1 MLSCAV
7 SYLLA
12 VLCRHTLW
20 LTFVSLSGTYSAAV
34 GAIAN
39 STCSTCPTYS
49 NSPAGSAALTACF
62 CNPGS
67 TGNHVL
73 WCGNSCTITLTCN
86 LCDAGTYKVE
96 TGGAVC
102 TNCLAGE
109 YSPTVGATSNVCQT
123 CPTNSNAPE
132 ASDEHTDCICDAG
145 STGADGSACSLCD
158 AGKYKVATGDV
169 SCTNCSEGQYSTVIG
184 ATFDECQTCPA
195 NSNAP
200 AASDEQ
206 TDCICDDGSTGVDG
220 SACVVAGCEA
230 GEYLPILYP
239 RISAGC
245 VNGHNIVKYPG
256 TL

>member
-1 MLSCAV
+1 MRVSAGNHSPGSTKMLSCAV

-109 YSPTVGATSNVCQT
+109 YSPTVGATS
-123 CPTNSNAPE
+123 
-132 ASDEHTDCICDAG
+132 
-145 STGADGSACSLCD
+145 
-158 AGKYKVATGDV
+158 DV
-169 SCTNCSEGQYSTVIG
+169 
-184 ATFDECQTCPA
+184 CQTCPA
-195 NSNAP
+195 NSYSA
-200 AASDEQ
+200 Q
-206 TDCICDDGSTGVDG
+206 RSTGIDKCKCNVGYTSIDG
-220 SACVVAGCEA
+220 ENCEA
-230 GEYLPILYP
+230 C
-239 RISAGC
+239 A
-245 VNGHNIVKYPG
+245 PG
-256 TL
+256 TYKSVTTTDDSRGPYGRWLMDGCPQDDQIVEDPLMAAAHEALGQVVCCTGILLLVYVCARVCMC